1 MLGRLSDKVTRPPCE
16 LVSVGQKIYVIGR
29 GLSVVSIDVNTAARL
44 DGFLVAS
51 SNGPL
56 VEQDL
61 SPERCRVITI

>member
-1 MLGRLSDKVTRPPCE
+1 VAIGR
-16 LVSVGQKIYVIGR
+16 KIYVIGR
-29 GLSVVSIDVNTAARL
+29 GLSVVTIDVDSAARL

-51 SNGPL
+51 STGPL